1 MGEEP
6 VNYAAGT
13 STFCYGSV
21 LFVIILATELIY
33 VQYIDYIETIYSKY
47 VSENGS
53 NILLQGVNDLAH

>member
-1 MGEEP
+1 M
-6 VNYAAGT
+6 
-13 STFCYGSV
+13 

-47 VSENGS
+47 VSKNGS